1 MKFQT
6 KRLVF
11 GACMLAALVF
21 GAAMYSAGE
30 QSNASKA
37 DNLYP
42 DTAWLVPIK
51 LVERPQSYTKFI
63 TERQRTIDALL
74 RVVQEKQ
81 ETADMIS
88 PSGQITYGKTAMTYP
103 EGRIAYAIRMLGDL
117 RAPKAVQA
125 LLDIIDF
132 QFTVTGMARLE
143 PPKDAQVIQALIQIG
158 KPASTGAVEYLAN
171 DKSSKRAP
179 MYVRVIAQV
188 EGIELGKVM
197 VRLAADK
204 EKDPEKKAR
213 LEAAIGLF
221 DKAGEPIP

>member
-1 MKFQT
+1 MKSRT
-6 KRLVF
+6 NGLVL
-11 GACMLAALVF
+11 GACVLAVFLVGAMLSVAKGLGGTAKDKATADALAAIVPLKLEER
-21 GAAMYSAGE
+21 MESR
-30 QSNASKA
+30 SK
-37 DNLYP
+37 LRE
-42 DTAWLVPIK
+42 
-51 LVERPQSYTKFI
+51 ERTH
-63 TERQRTIDALL
+63 TIGALL
-74 RVVQEKQ
+74 LLVNELKDSAAESEKN
-81 ETADMIS
+81 TRL
-88 PSGQITYGKTAMTYP
+88 YF
-103 EGRIAYAIRMLGDL
+103 AIRMLGDL
-117 RAPKAVQA
+117 RAAEAAQP
-125 LLDIIDF
+125 LLDLIDMRF
-132 QFTVTGMARLE
+132 PGWISDLRAPEDPET
-143 PPKDAQVIQALIQIG
+143 IQALVNIG